1 MGTDGDNKIIVE
13 GRNFGCR
20 DYTKKA
26 VRDAKD
32 NYTFWET
39 IEEEQQLT
47 AWIFELDSTHEGKG
61 WNKCLETKYI
71 SDGRLECT
79 SAPGS
84 GTNRKMK
91 VTLGGQSSAPKV
103 LFNYDKP
110 VVTGVV
116 NPLRNNVPSSRCKS
130 CGSPHGQYWIT
141 IEGYNFGPT
150 RTSWGLVNADETKHN
165 VNDKPKVQSENYS
178 DKPAIKIGDAY
189 CLQTRHIDDKKVQ
202 CLVPPGLGKNHLVS
216 VGPVNGLYSNP
227 QQDKVRWEYERP
239 FIDNI
244 VPRNGQTFGNDTV
257 RIAGENFGKMLH
269 VQLRDYTRN

>member
-1 MGTDGDNKIIVE
+1 M
-13 GRNFGCR
+13 
-20 DYTKKA
+20 
-26 VRDAKD
+26 
-32 NYTFWET
+32 
-39 IEEEQQLT
+39 EQ
-47 AWIFELDSTHEGKG
+47 
-61 WNKCLETKYI
+61 CLETKYI

-130 CGSPHGQYWIT
+130 CGAPSGQYWIT

-189 CLQTRHIDDKKVQ
+189 C
-202 CLVPPGLGKNHLVS
+202 PGKRVILMIRKSMFGATWT
-216 VGPVNGLYSNP
+216 
-227 QQDKVRWEYERP
+227 WEKSSGVCR
-239 FIDNI
+239 
-244 VPRNGQTFGNDTV
+244 TS
-257 RIAGENFGKMLH
+257 
-269 VQLRDYTRN
+269 